1 MARRRLSRLTRRQ
14 RRLFRLAR
22 TVTVT
27 TVLVTGGIWW
37 AGDEEPDGPAL
48 AAAAAAAAPGPAG
61 AAVGAPAA
69 LDHKAKREA
78 EPQMKPEA
86 KPEAKPET
94 RPEVKPEAKPQTRPE
109 AKPETRPVAKPQ
121 AGSAAKPKAAP
132 KAAPKAVPKTVPKT
146 APKAVPSPRPSPPPA
161 PLARSRPVTV
171 AVPAITIEA
180 PVLDLGLDGQGRLA
194 TPPIDK
200 PDVVGWYAKG
210 VTPGERG
217 TAVVVGHRD
226 TRTGPA
232 IFVSLDS
239 LSAGN
244 TVRVARADGKV
255 AVFTVDRVVTYSK
268 TGFPDKE
275 VYGSTGRPE
284 LRLLTCG
291 GAFDPGKGYEANIV
305 VFAHLTDIAQQI

>member
-1 MARRRLSRLTRRQ
+1 MAPRRGSRLTRRQ

-22 TVTVT
+22 TVTVAV
-27 TVLVTGGIWW
+27 VLVAGGVSW
-37 AGDEEPDGPAL
+37 AGGEEPDGPAL
-48 AAAAAAAAPGPAG
+48 AAAPAAPGGTG
-61 AAVGAPAA
+61 AAVGTSAA
-69 LDHKAKREA
+69 LDHKAKPET
-78 EPQMKPEA
+78 KPEA
-86 KPEAKPET
+86 KPEVKPAAKPEAKSESKSGAKVEAKPQARSTVTPRT
-94 RPEVKPEAKPQTRPE
+94 RSTVKPEAKP
-109 AKPETRPVAKPQ
+109 KV
-121 AGSAAKPKAAP
+121 AP
-132 KAAPKAVPKTVPKT
+132 KAR
-146 APKAVPSPRPSPPPA
+146 PKAVPSPRPSLPPA
-161 PLARSRPVTV
+161 PLGRSRPLTV

-180 PVLDLGLDGQGRLA
+180 PVMDLGLDGEGRLA
-194 TPPIDK
+194 APPIDN

-244 TVRVARADGKV
+244 TVRVARADGRV
-255 AVFTVDRVVTYSK
+255 AVFTVDRVVTYAK
-268 TGFPDKE
+268 AEFPDKE

-291 GAFDPGKGYEANIV
+291 GAFNRSSGGYDANIV
-305 VFAHLTDIAQQI
+305 VFAHLSDIAQEI

>member
-1 MARRRLSRLTRRQ
+1 MAPRRFTRLTRRQ

-22 TVTVT
+22 TLTVTV
-27 TVLVTGGIWW
+27 VLVTGGVWW
-37 AGDEEPDGPAL
+37 AGDEEPEGPAL
-48 AAAAAAAAPGPAG
+48 AAAAAASGGAG

-69 LDHKAKREA
+69 LDHKAKPETKP
-78 EPQMKPEA
+78 ETKPEA
-86 KPEAKPET
+86 KPEAKPDTKVEAKPQARST
-94 RPEVKPEAKPQTRPE
+94 AKPEAKPKVAPRTR
-109 AKPETRPVAKPQ
+109 
-121 AGSAAKPKAAP
+121 
-132 KAAPKAVPKTVPKT
+132 
-146 APKAVPSPRPSPPPA
+146 PKAVPSPRPSPSPA
-161 PLARSRPVTV
+161 PLTRSRPTTV

-180 PVLDLGLDGQGRLA
+180 PVLELGLDAEGRLA
-194 TPPIDK
+194 TPPIDD
-200 PDVVGWYAKG
+200 PDVVGWYANG

-239 LSAGN
+239 LSPGN

-255 AVFTVDRVVTYSK
+255 AVFTVDRVQTYAK
-268 TGFPDKE
+268 ADFPDKE

-291 GAFDPGKGYEANIV
+291 GAFDRSTGYDANIV
-305 VFAHLTDIAQQI
+305 VFAHLSDIAQEI